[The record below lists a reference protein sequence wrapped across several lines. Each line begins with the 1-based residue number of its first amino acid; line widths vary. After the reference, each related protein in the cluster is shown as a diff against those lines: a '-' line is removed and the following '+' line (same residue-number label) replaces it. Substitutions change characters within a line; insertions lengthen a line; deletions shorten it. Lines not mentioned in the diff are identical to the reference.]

1 MENSELTLHRK
12 QLERKYASVIRKNP
26 RLDRT
31 LVSFQANKSLPFY
44 GWFKF
49 KEGFSVPMVHYL
61 LKTLTERPGSLL
73 DPFAGSGTAL
83 FASRD
88 LGWEATGIELLP
100 VGITIIKARQVA
112 ERMDPE
118 SLENIIKIVQSVDFA
133 AYQSEQPPFRHI
145 TITKGAFPPE
155 TEAQLK
161 GYLAY
166 CRDEIKDPDLRIF
179 LCFAAFCILEDI
191 SYTRKD
197 GQYLRWDHRSGR
209 IRGKIPFDKGRISS
223 FKEALLLRLEKIVV
237 DLYSSRT
244 DLFGF
249 TDPLPR
255 KELKVIQGSCLNE
268 LCKLPDDSF
277 DIVVTSPPYCNR
289 YDYTRTYALELV
301 LLGAGEEEVKQLRQ
315 EMLSCT
321 VENRTKVDLLRSFYT
336 QNGRADFFDAAMNAF
351 RNQEALQEVL
361 RWLYAYKDEGH
372 LNNANIPRMVEN
384 YFLEM
389 ALVIFELA
397 RVLRSGGKVAMV
409 NDNVRYAGEEVPVDL
424 ILSDIAEAAGLST
437 RHIWMLETGKGNSSQ
452 QMGKYGR
459 SELRKCVYIWEK
471 QPSF

>member
-1 MENSELTLHRK
+1 MTNPERTRHRK
-12 QLERKYASVIRKNP
+12 HLERKCASVIRQNP
-26 RLDRT
+26 QLDRT

-44 GWFKF
+44 NWFKY
-49 KEGFSVPMVHYL
+49 KEGFSVPMVHYFL
-61 LKTLTERPGSLL
+61 RALTNQPGRLL

-100 VGITIIKARQVA
+100 VGIAIIEARKAV
-112 ERMDPE
+112 ERIDLK
-118 SLENIIKIVQSVDFA
+118 SLAGAVKTTQNVDFFS
-133 AYQSEQPPFRHI
+133 YQPEEPLFKHI

-155 TEAQLK
+155 TEIQLN
-161 GYLAY
+161 GYLTY
-166 CRDEIKDPDLRIF
+166 CRNEINNPDIKAF
-179 LCFAAFCILEDI
+179 LQFAVFCILENI

-197 GQYLRWDHRSGR
+197 GQYLRWDYRSGR
-209 IRGKIPFDKGRISS
+209 TRVKTPFDKGKIYP
-223 FKEALLLRLEKIVV
+223 FKEALAIQLERM
-237 DLYSSRT
+237 LT
-244 DLFGF
+244 DLCNDQMILFGV
-249 TDPLPR
+249 TETLQKKALR
-255 KELKVIQGSCLNE
+255 VIQGSCLNE
-268 LCKLPDDSF
+268 LCNLSDNSF

-301 LLGAGEEEVKQLRQ
+301 FLEKGEEDVKQLRQ

-321 VENRTKVDLLRSFYT
+321 VENRAKVDLLKSLYT
-336 QNGRADFFDAAMNAF
+336 KNGRVDLFNAAMNAF
-351 RNQEALQEVL
+351 RGQEALQEVL
-361 RWLYAYKDEGH
+361 RWLYIYKNEGR

-389 ALVIFELA
+389 ALVIFELS
-397 RVLRSGGKVAMV
+397 RVLRSGGKIVMV

-437 RHIWMLETGKGNSSQ
+437 RHIWILETGKGNSSQ

-471 QPSF
+471 